1 MFWTNV
7 VLFIFLILLN
17 GILEKYCIEIV
28 KPTYRP
34 NFLFCI
40 IISMSFLFALHL
52 SPLYLFFL
60 QWNFRHSSTMF
71 RIIEFQNKP
80 RILPNQK
87 HSQNV
92 AFSFSLLRNSAF
104 LDIAYILT
112 VLISLLYLSGD
123 VHLNPGPHSDTS
135 STSFCTSDLYS
146 FLNLPN
152 HLSIVHYNVQS
163 ISNKLD
169 ILISEF
175 S

>member
-1 MFWTNV
+1 
-7 VLFIFLILLN
+7 
-17 GILEKYCIEIV
+17 
-28 KPTYRP
+28 
-34 NFLFCI
+34 
-40 IISMSFLFALHL
+40 
-52 SPLYLFFL
+52 
-60 QWNFRHSSTMF
+60 MF
-71 RIIEFQNKP
+71 RLIEFQNKP

-92 AFSFSLLRNSAF
+92 AFSFSLLRNFAF
-104 LDIAYILT
+104 LDIAYIFT

-123 VHLNPGPHSDTS
+123 VHLNLGPHSDTS
-135 STSFCTSDLYS
+135 STSFCISDLYS

-175 S
+175 SYFDILSFTEMWLHSNVASDDLFFSNLHPPERKDRDGDKYDGVILYV